1 MGQQCMTYKQIA
13 EILQIAPNTFRKT
26 WRQYPHFFVTPP
38 STRPQGGNLKSARF
52 DPVEV
57 LNYAKQ
63 GRYSRYGYQHDT
75 VEDVPSVRGKRQS
88 SLYNTQE
95 ALSDAPRSKDM
106 GVRDE
111 ASPSDGSTAPFDVF
125 AGL

>member
-1 MGQQCMTYKQIA
+1 MALQLKKYRVIA
-13 EILQIAPNTFRKT
+13 EILQISPATFRKT
-26 WRQYPHFFVTPP
+26 WREFPHYFVTHG
-38 STRPQGGNLKSARF
+38 RDLRSARF
-52 DPVEV
+52 DPMEV

-63 GRYSRYGYQHDT
+63 GRYSYYGYQHDT
-75 VEDVPSVRGKRQS
+75 VEDVQSVRGKRQS
-88 SLYNTQE
+88 RWRNTQE
-95 ALSDAPRSKDM
+95 TLSDAPRSKDM

>member
-88 SLYNTQE
+88 RWYNTQE
-95 ALSDAPRSKDM
+95 ALSDAPRSKNM
-106 GVRDE
+106 GVGDE
-111 ASPSDGSTAPFDVF
+111 ASPSNGSTALFDVF

>member
-63 GRYSRYGYQHDT
+63 GRYSRYGYQQYT
-75 VEDVPSVRGKRQS
+75 VEDVLSVPGISQS
-88 SLYNTQE
+88 RLRNTQE
-95 ALSDAPRSKDM
+95 TLSDAPRGKNM
-106 GVRDE
+106 GVGDE
-111 ASPSDGSTAPFDVF
+111 ASPSDGRTAPFDVF

>member
-63 GRYSRYGYQHDT
+63 GRYSQQDT
-75 VEDVPSVRGKRQS
+75 VEDVHSVRGKRQS
-88 SLYNTQE
+88 RWRNTQE
-95 ALSDAPRSKDM
+95 TLSDAPRGKNM

-111 ASPSDGSTAPFDVF
+111 ASPSDGRTAPFDVF

>member
-1 MGQQCMTYKQIA
+1 
-13 EILQIAPNTFRKT
+13 
-26 WRQYPHFFVTPP
+26 
-38 STRPQGGNLKSARF
+38 
-52 DPVEV
+52 VEV

-63 GRYSRYGYQHDT
+63 GRYSRYGYQQDKD
-75 VEDVPSVRGKRQS
+75 EDVQSVRGKRQS
-88 SLYNTQE
+88 RWCNTQE

-111 ASPSDGSTAPFDVF
+111 ASPSDGRTALFDVF